1 MSTPSITPST
11 LDLGNVELVSTLHT
25 APANGAPS
33 SADYYD
39 GELEK
44 VTDLTTLVTFIN
56 NTLLPMLNALPAAA
70 ASGLLGTGVFSDTS
84 SQDALVYDSLTGN
97 PLTVTDSMRVLYG
110 QIQTVQ
116 TSLTNI
122 SQQVSALQARLSASN
137 QNDVALAL
145 QNITSSVA
153 QNAAQVTALANSIS
167 GMQLLIGNMMDA
179 RIETPNIAPGGTES
193 VGVEWTE
200 PFSDNTYV
208 VAYGMEDSSGFLQI
222 MGFSYLPNGTGVLVY
237 VKNNDPANSHQGYVH
252 AEGRVSQLTA

>member
-1 MSTPSITPST
+1 MSTSAITPT
-11 LDLGNVELVSTLHT
+11 LDLANVELVSTLHT

-44 VTDLTTLVTFIN
+44 VTDLTSIVTFLN
-56 NTLLPMLNALPAAA
+56 NTLLPILNALAASA
-70 ASGLLGTGVFSDTS
+70 ASGLLGTGVYSDTS
-84 SQDALVYDSLTGN
+84 AQDALVYDSLTGTS
-97 PLTVTDSMRVLYG
+97 LTVTESMRVLYG
-110 QIQTVQ
+110 QIQTLS

-137 QNDVALAL
+137 QNDVSLAL

-167 GMQLLIGNMMDA
+167 SMQMLIGTMMDA
-179 RIETPNIAPGGTES
+179 SIETPNIAPGGTEAVS
-193 VGVEWTE
+193 VEWTE
-200 PFSDNTYV
+200 AFANNDYV
-208 VAYGMEDSSGFLQI
+208 VAYGLQDSSGFLQI

-237 VKNNDPANSHQGYVH
+237 VKNNDTSNSHQGYVN
-252 AEGRVSQLTA
+252 AEARASQLTA